1 MSLFSKFCL
10 TVFEILNELY
20 IGVGAGF
27 VGMVVLI
34 QHGYKTN
41 QLLRTLSLATI
52 SLGSLIYVFQSSKE
66 MGHPSLKKIIFIS
79 GCDSGL
85 GFSLAIHAAKIGFT
99 VVAGFLSLESSGAK
113 EIKAFH
119 KNITQIELDITN
131 SDSIFVA
138 VETINRYLNT
148 NPAYE
153 FYALVNNAGV
163 MVFGEFEWQTEK
175 QIHQQVH
182 VNLIG
187 TMSLSKAFLPLLR
200 KYHGRLINITSHC
213 SFACLPGLAVYGA
226 TKAAIK
232 AFTDGL
238 RTELSKYNVKV
249 IMFTP
254 GSFFTQCNIMAKHA
268 EHVHEMHKAF
278 TREQRLFYDDYF
290 QRYHSY
296 LLGINPPKIPSPI
309 QNPILYKKF
318 EDALLLKTPDAAY
331 KVEPVR
337 YAFYHWLFKLS
348 PTTSIRDYFI
358 GKFMSMPE
366 YNIKQIW

>member
-20 IGVGAGF
+20 IGVGAG
-27 VGMVVLI
+27 
-34 QHGYKTN
+34 
-41 QLLRTLSLATI
+41 TLSLATI